1 MAVCSARSPEF
12 ISEPSGRIVGGWRR
26 RHVNDGPFFERVVIF
41 RRYFWVFARAK
52 TTVTDLVW
60 LAGEASV
67 SEWDLS
73 AGYADES
80 AIGEGRE

>member
-1 MAVCSARSPEF
+1 MAVCGARSPEF

-26 RHVNDGPFFERVVIF
+26 RHLNDGPFFERVVDFSEILGF
-41 RRYFWVFARAK
+41 FARAK

-67 SEWDLS
+67 SERDLS
-73 AGYADES
+73 AGYVDES